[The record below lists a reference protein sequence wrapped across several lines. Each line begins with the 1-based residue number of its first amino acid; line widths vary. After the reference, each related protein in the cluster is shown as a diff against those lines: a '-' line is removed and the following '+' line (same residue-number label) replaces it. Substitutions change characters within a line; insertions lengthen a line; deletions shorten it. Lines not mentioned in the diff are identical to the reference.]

1 MQLISTLT
9 IIATLLTQAW
19 SIPSPDY
26 GNPPAQCYGGG
37 MRQYPPLVNPNTPP
51 CWYLQP
57 DGQYDCYDYLP
68 GTYQCPW
75 AGILIEAT
83 FSI

>member
-1 MQLISTLT
+1 MHLT
-9 IIATLLTQAW
+9 SSLAAIATLLAQAW
-19 SIPSPDY
+19 SIPSPDGY
-26 GNPPAQCYGGG
+26 YTPAQCYGGG

-68 GTYQCPW
+68 GNQCPW
-75 AGILIEAT
+75 PGYADPKPQ
-83 FSI
+83 